1 MYLSDEIYNFDPAYA
16 YYNASARNIV
26 SLLFETLF
34 KLDSDGKIQNGLVD
48 EYEYIENP
56 SKDEYKLVMTLLAI
70 GCVVVA
76 LFGKKMIGF
85 LKFVFFFVIGFAL
98 GTHLLTPII
107 SEAVEIP
114 GWIVGTVVA
123 LVSAVLYRFLYIVL
137 YSAVAG
143 YGMYILAYHGFYIQG
158 ESNYSNGKA
167 IGCLVAAAI
176 AIAVALIFKKYIEMI
191 GTAVLGGWLSSWIIA
206 NFVYNFTT
214 FPIFGGITWVAILV
228 PAVIIAA
235 LGAVVQIKTRRR
247 Y

>member
-1 MYLSDEIYNFDPAYA
+1 MFTSFSEFFTCVKE
-16 YYNASARNIV
+16 ARFSLKYIWEAIV
-26 SLLFETLF
+26 SLYYDITVNPDISAIWE
-34 KLDSDGKIQNGLVD
+34 DMMSG
-48 EYEYIENP
+48 IE
-56 SKDEYKLVMTLLAI
+56 SVYKLVMTLLAI